1 MKKIWNQINWLVIA
15 FAATIAYITFIVW
28 KVEFWKI
35 WDFLSESR
43 LNEIGD
49 FLAGVFS
56 PLAFIWLVAAVLTQ
70 RQELTETRDQFAENQ
85 KVVDAQLKTI
95 NEQSELLQQQHTL
108 AEETAKKTYRL
119 SLFDERFD
127 IYSKLVAFHTGISKK
142 QVFERSDL
150 RQLQYIKARCGFV
163 FSLEIEKNIED
174 IENSLMEFLDNQE
187 EWESTWSRDAFNQIY
202 EPQDKKSAAIK
213 TAQNNHRDTILDS
226 LHPISLQYLMRS
238 SMRVSDN

>member
-1 MKKIWNQINWLVIA
+1 MKSVWSRINWLIIA
-15 FAATIAYITFIVW
+15 SVVTAAYITFIVW

-35 WDFLSESR
+35 WDFLSEPK

-95 NEQSELLQQQHTL
+95 NEQSDLLQQQHTL

-119 SLFDERFD
+119 SLFGERYK
-127 IYSKLVAFHTGISKK
+127 IYSDFLKFGTKFQNMQDLDAACLEMNDLIQRARFVFGNEICDWFGEISDGIYDLI
-142 QVFERSDL
+142 QL
-150 RQLQYIKARCGFV
+150 RQSPKVPAVGSFG
-163 FSLEIEKNIED
+163 E
-174 IENSLMEFLDNQE
+174 
-187 EWESTWSRDAFNQIY
+187 
-202 EPQDKKSAAIK
+202 
-213 TAQNNHRDTILDS
+213 TILKFDDETRIA
-226 LHPISLQYLMRS
+226 ISERRS
-238 SMRVSDN
+238 WLTDQFRLPMERDRFYNSMRITDN